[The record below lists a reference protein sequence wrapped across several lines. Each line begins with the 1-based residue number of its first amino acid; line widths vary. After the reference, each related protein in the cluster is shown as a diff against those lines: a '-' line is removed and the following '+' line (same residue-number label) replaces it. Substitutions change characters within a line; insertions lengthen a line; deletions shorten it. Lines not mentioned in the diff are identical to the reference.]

1 MDGKDIP
8 TGYYESFESAFGH
21 IQKTLDKL
29 EKQQEDNHKESVYEI
44 KVLIAEIST
53 LKIDLM
59 LVKRHSEDK
68 ISHCKMDV
76 NNDISCFAS
85 EELAEHK
92 AAHIKAE
99 EKAEKAVEKKRKR
112 KWAAAAL
119 VVPAFTVIS
128 YLSGWI
134 ANGVKALA
142 SWIYSIA
149 QNPTPPGS

>member
-99 EKAEKAVEKKRKR
+99 EKAVVDAEKRKTAKW
-112 KWAAAAL
+112 KWAA
-119 VVPAFTVIS
+119 VIVPAMTVVS
-128 YLSGWI
+128 YLSTWI
-134 ANGVKALA
+134 VSGVKALA
-142 SWIYSIA
+142 AWVFSIA